1 MKIKICGIRRKEDV
15 DYVNQYKPDY
25 IGFIFWEKS
34 FRYVTGQQAGE
45 LRRLLDAQ
53 IPAAGV
59 FVDADR
65 EKIAEL
71 VRGQVIQ
78 IIQLHGQE
86 SEEEIAAIRRLC
98 PGVPIWKAFKI
109 RSEEDLLL
117 AVQSS
122 ADEILLD
129 NGCGTGEAFDHK
141 LLSGFQRRFILA
153 GGLTPETIVKAALL
167 QPETVDI
174 SSGVETDRKKDK
186 EKIRRAILAAHSL

>member
-86 SEEEIAAIRRLC
+86 SEEEIAAIRRRC

-109 RSEEDLLL
+109 RNEKDLLL
-117 AVQSS
+117 AAQSS
-122 ADEILLD
+122 ADEVLLD

-186 EKIRRAILAAHSL
+186 EKIRCAILAAHSL

>member
-71 VRGQVIQ
+71 VRKQIIQ

-86 SEEEIAAIRRLC
+86 SGEEIAAIRRLC

-109 RSEEDLLL
+109 RNAEDLLQ
-117 AVQSS
+117 AAKSS

-167 QPETVDI
+167 QPEAVDI
-174 SSGVETDRKKDK
+174 SSGVETDKKKDK

>member
-86 SEEEIAAIRRLC
+86 SGEEIAAIRRLC

-109 RSEEDLLL
+109 RNEKDLLQ
-117 AVQSS
+117 AAQSS

-167 QPETVDI
+167 QPEAVDI
-174 SSGVETDRKKDK
+174 SSGVETDKKKDK

>member
-65 EKIAEL
+65 EKITEL
-71 VRGQVIQ
+71 VRKQ
-78 IIQLHGQE
+78 II
-86 SEEEIAAIRRLC
+86 
-98 PGVPIWKAFKI
+98 
-109 RSEEDLLL
+109 
-117 AVQSS
+117 
-122 ADEILLD
+122 
-129 NGCGTGEAFDHK
+129 
-141 LLSGFQRRFILA
+141 
-153 GGLTPETIVKAALL
+153 
-167 QPETVDI
+167 
-174 SSGVETDRKKDK
+174 
-186 EKIRRAILAAHSL
+186 

>member
-86 SEEEIAAIRRLC
+86 SGEEIAAIRRLC

-109 RSEEDLLL
+109 RNEKDLLQ
-117 AVQSS
+117 AAQSS